1 MYVCKEKTLCHD
13 RCLYLTK
20 QPKEELTTC
29 QEAQRLFCTD
39 FIAVTEQIW
48 DADTGSQSE
57 VEEALGSQPR
67 AAVWFLFFPFGGICW
82 EGGAALWR
90 FKLLSVTVTPCH
102 LDSNY
107 TCQLSLSLIC
117 LFLRAFKPSHTRLPL
132 CSTRLCAHSFPF
144 FIRL

>member
-1 MYVCKEKTLCHD
+1 MSLSDKA
-13 RCLYLTK
+13 TK
-20 QPKEELTTC
+20 RRTDHMSGGS
-29 QEAQRLFCTD
+29 EALLHRFHCSV
-39 FIAVTEQIW
+39 VTEQIS
-48 DADTGSQSE
+48 DADAGSQSE
-57 VEEALGSQPR
+57 AEEALGSQPG

-90 FKLLSVTVTPCH
+90 FKLLSVTVTPRH